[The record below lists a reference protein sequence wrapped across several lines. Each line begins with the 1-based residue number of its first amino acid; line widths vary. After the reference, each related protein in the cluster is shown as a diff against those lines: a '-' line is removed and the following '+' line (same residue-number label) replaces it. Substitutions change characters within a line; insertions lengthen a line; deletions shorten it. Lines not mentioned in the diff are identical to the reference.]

1 MKKKRKGILFVAL
14 ACIAFF
20 AMASMASAAV
30 TKVICVPWEGNVLAD
45 HQTWDNKVILLKA
58 VVHADTTGNM
68 TYTWSLGDGT
78 PDATGSLSGSTK
90 YNVDIFHAYVGSLE
104 TPFIATLTVNDGGN
118 EISDNYLVRIKT
130 FDLDTERAVAVDDA
144 LWWLYRQQNANGS
157 WYGFSSSSYS
167 SSQTASAV
175 HAFEVNSHLATGDAD
190 EDPYVE
196 TVSKGLAYLFTRLA
210 ASNIGHQTY
219 GDPDAN
225 GNGIGIQV
233 TDGRPI
239 YQGGMVMDA
248 IINSRTPSA
257 DCGRDFDG
265 DGTNDT
271 YFDVI
276 QDMCDMY
283 AWGQGDAASG
293 YYAGGW
299 RYGWNSG
306 ADNSACQWA
315 AIGMI
320 PAERT
325 WGCTIPQ
332 FVKDRNDVWLNYSYH
347 DYGSWS
353 GFGYASAGWGIA
365 LTPSGMVQLS
375 FCEKDTSDARWIG
388 CEDYFVN
395 SWNSW
400 NGSYNYYGYYA
411 GFKAFTLALPAPVET
426 FYNGFDWYRGDAAT
440 WGLAKRLIEDQNR
453 SETNS
458 SLRGRFRNYYGY
470 TFAASWATIILSGF
484 ECQPVAVVSAHP
496 NPTGQD
502 VPVTFDHSASYH
514 LCTDAN
520 LDHYEYDWD
529 NDGTYD
535 WTTTDINANPTHTF
549 HCDTYPATPC
559 TFPVT
564 LRVTD
569 DSTPVKRDTAVIDIV
584 VTPPPHAPTSDPN
597 GPYCACPG
605 EAVTLDGS
613 GSFDIDEPE
622 GDYIDSWD
630 WELDGAVPYDYD
642 DASGETVQW
651 TWVTPGTYNIALKVT
666 DSTGLTHIAW
676 TTVFVDESCCCD
688 PVEDLTARAKR
699 GKVQLVWTDVGADLY
714 EIYRSDDG
722 GSTFNKIAETTSTY
736 STYLDTAV
744 TSGNTYH
751 YYVKS
756 GDVCDSDIVEITV
769 PTSRR

>member
-1 MKKKRKGILFVAL
+1 MKKQIKGRFLIVAL

-30 TKVICVPWEGNVLAD
+30 TKVICVPWEGNIAAD
-45 HQTWDNKVILLKA
+45 HQTWDGKVILLKA
-58 VVHADTTGNM
+58 VVHADTTGSM
-68 TYTWSLGDGT
+68 TYTWNFGDGN
-78 PDATGSLSGSTK
+78 PDATGALSGSTK
-90 YNVDIFHAYVGSLE
+90 YNVDTFHAYSGTME
-104 TPFIATLTVNDGGN
+104 TPFIATLTVNDGTD
-118 EISDNYLVRIKT
+118 EISDTYRVRIKV

-144 LWWLYRQQNANGS
+144 LWWLYRQQYAGGHWASYGS
-157 WYGFSSSSYS
+157 YYS
-167 SSQTASAV
+167 SPTASAV
-175 HAFEVNSHLATGDAD
+175 HAFEVNNHLPTGNSD

-196 TVSKGLAYLFTRLA
+196 TVSRGLAYLFTRLA
-210 ASNIGHQTY
+210 AYNIGDQTY

-225 GNGIGIQV
+225 GNGI
-233 TDGRPI
+233 
-239 YQGGMVMDA
+239 VMDA

-271 YFDVI
+271 YFDVV

-332 FVKDRNDVWLNYSYH
+332 FVKDRNDVWLNYSYR
-347 DYGSWS
+347 DYGSYS
-353 GFGYASAGWGIA
+353 GFGYAGPGMGTA

-375 FCEKDTSDARWIG
+375 FCEKDTSDARWVG
-388 CEDYFVN
+388 CEDYFVIY
-395 SWNSW
+395 WNSW

-411 GFKAFTLALPAPVET
+411 AFKAFTLALPAPLET
-426 FYNGFDWYRGDAAT
+426 FYNGFDWYRGDATT
-440 WGLAKRLIEDQNR
+440 WGLAKRLIEDQAR

-458 SLRGRFRNYYGY
+458 SARGYFRNYYGHV
-470 TFAASWATIILSGF
+470 FAASWATIILSGF

-514 LCTDAN
+514 LCEGSE
-520 LDHYEYDWD
+520 LVVFEYDFD
-529 NDGTYD
+529 DDGTYD
-535 WTTTDINANPTHTF
+535 WTTTDANAKPTHTF
-549 HCDTYPATPC
+549 HCDVYPTPC
-559 TFPVT
+559 SFPVT

-569 DSTPVKRDTAVIDIV
+569 DSSPVKRNTAVIV
-584 VTPPPHAPTSDPN
+584 VEVTPPPHDPTAVTG
-597 GPYCACPG
+597 GPYTACPG
-605 EAVTLDGS
+605 DEVPLDGS
-613 GSFDIDEPE
+613 GSFDIDEPL
-622 GDYIDSWD
+622 GDYITSWG

-642 DASGETVQW
+642 DVFGETPAW
-651 TWVTPGTYNIALKVT
+651 TWSTSGMYDIALKVT
-666 DSTGLTHIAW
+666 DSTGRTHTAW
-676 TTVFVDESCCCD
+676 TTVHVADQYCCTPVDN
-688 PVEDLTARAKR
+688 LTARAKR
-699 GKVQLVWTDVGADLY
+699 GKVQLVWTHVDADLY
-714 EIYRSDDG
+714 EIFRSDDG
-722 GSTFNKIAETTSTY
+722 GSSFNKIAETTSTY
-736 STYLDTAV
+736 STYLDTTV

-756 GDVCDSDIVEITV
+756 GDVCDSNMVEITV
-769 PTSRR
+769 PVSR

>member
-1 MKKKRKGILFVAL
+1 MKKERKGILFVTL

-30 TKVICVPWEGNVLAD
+30 TKVICVPWEGNVYTD
-45 HQTWDNKVILLKA
+45 HQTWDGKVILLKA

-68 TYTWSLGDGT
+68 TYTWNFGDGT
-78 PDATGSLSGSTK
+78 PDVTGTLSGSTK
-90 YNVDIFHAYVGSLE
+90 YNVDTFHAYWGSLE
-104 TPFIATLTVNDGGN
+104 TPFIATLTVNDGSN
-118 EISDNYLVRIKT
+118 EISDTYRVRIKT

-144 LWWLYRQQNANGS
+144 LWWLYRQQYADGH
-157 WYGFSSSSYS
+157 WVSYS
-167 SSQTASAV
+167 SYYASSTASAV
-175 HAFEVNSHLATGDAD
+175 HAFEVNNHLATGDPD

-196 TVSKGLAYLFTRLA
+196 TVSRGLAYLFTRLRA
-210 ASNIGHQTY
+210 YSIGSQTY

-225 GNGIGIQV
+225 GNGIGIGV
-233 TDGRPI
+233 NSNRPI
-239 YQGGMVMDA
+239 YESGMVMDA

-257 DCGRDFDG
+257 DCGRDFDL
-265 DGTNDT
+265 DGTTDT
-271 YFDVI
+271 YLEVV

-283 AWGQGDAASG
+283 AWGQDDSG
-293 YYAGGW
+293 SDRGGW
-299 RYGWNSG
+299 RYSWNYDS
-306 ADNSACQWA
+306 DNSACQWA

-325 WGCTIPQ
+325 WGCTVPD
-332 FVKDRNDVWLNYSYH
+332 FVKEQNDLWLNYSYW
-347 DYGSWS
+347 DYGSYS
-353 GFGYASAGWGIA
+353 GFGYDRPGSGTAR
-365 LTPSGMVQLS
+365 TPSGMVQLS

-388 CEDYFVN
+388 CEDYFVIYWN
-395 SWNSW
+395 SWNS
-400 NGSYNYYGYYA
+400 SYNYYGYYA
-411 GFKAFTLALPAPVET
+411 GFKAFTLALPAPMET
-426 FYNGFDWYRGDAAT
+426 FYNGFDWYRGDATT
-440 WGLAKRLIEDQNR
+440 WGLAKRLIEDQDRN
-453 SETNS
+453 ETS
-458 SLRGRFRNYYGY
+458 SVNRGRFRDYYGRS
-470 TFAASWATIILSGF
+470 FAASWATIILSGF

-514 LCTDAN
+514 LCEGGN
-520 LDHYEYDWD
+520 LVLYEYDWD
-529 NDGTYD
+529 DDGTYD
-535 WTTTDINANPTHTF
+535 WSNTDINANPTHTF
-549 HCDTYPATPC
+549 HCDTYPTPC

-584 VTPPPHAPTSDPN
+584 VTPPPHAPTADPN

-605 EAVTLDGS
+605 EPVTLDGS
-613 GSFDIDEPE
+613 GSFDIDEPD
-622 GDYIDSWD
+622 GDYIAGWE
-630 WELDGAVPYDYD
+630 WELDGAVPYDYN

-651 TWVTPGTYNIALKVT
+651 TWTTPGTYNIALRVT
-666 DSTGLTHIAW
+666 DSVGLTNIAW
-676 TTVFVDESCCCD
+676 TTVFVDESCCCV
-688 PVEDLTARAKR
+688 PVGDLTARAKR

-744 TSGNTYH
+744 TSGNTYQ

-756 GDVCDSDIVEITV
+756 GSVCDSNIVEITV